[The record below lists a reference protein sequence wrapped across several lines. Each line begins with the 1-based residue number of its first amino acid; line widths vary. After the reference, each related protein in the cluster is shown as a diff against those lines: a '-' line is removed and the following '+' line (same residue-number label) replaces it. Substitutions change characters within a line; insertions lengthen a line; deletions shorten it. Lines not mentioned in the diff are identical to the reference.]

1 MSSRLLN
8 CGSNLRLRESSIP
21 GWRDSSHLF
30 PQPSLYGYT
39 WHVMSYGRMVA
50 RALSG
55 AALNEGLMRRLAS
68 CSRAIVSG
76 VCLLTLLGGVAWS
89 AAEVYTPS
97 SADDARNRVLAWLG
111 EQGLPDA
118 QRDQVMAIWSGVDAS
133 TSADLLLERVIQSFA
148 LVQPEVMRL
157 VNECNTPPQSPLPP
171 RADFLIQSTQ
181 GPFFQANMNLFYGRH
196 LVERRL
202 FDEAWEVL
210 KSVDPRQVVDPSSLF
225 FFQAVAAQGMLELK
239 PALDAIEQLLTN
251 TERVPVRYSATA
263 TLMQTDLK
271 GLEEKSLGELAR
283 LMADSERRLDLG
295 RAGDKV
301 QGVQERIIA
310 NLDEIIKKVEQ
321 QQGGGGGG
329 GGDGQGGNSNNP
341 GGAADDSRVK
351 GEEAP
356 GETDKKRFENKG
368 SWGNLPEKDLAKAKN
383 DLNKN
388 FPSNYE
394 QAIEKYTKKL
404 AGRAAKKNKQ

>member
-1 MSSRLLN
+1 MN
-8 CGSNLRLRESSIP
+8 
-21 GWRDSSHLF
+21 
-30 PQPSLYGYT
+30 
-39 WHVMSYGRMVA
+39 
-50 RALSG
+50 
-55 AALNEGLMRRLAS
+55 RLAS
-68 CSRAIVSG
+68 GLKAIICSL
-76 VCLLTLLGGVAWS
+76 CLLALIGNVAWS
-89 AAEVYTPS
+89 ASEVFTPPRTEEV
-97 SADDARNRVLAWLG
+97 RNRVLVWLG
-111 EQGLPDA
+111 EQTLPEV
-118 QRDQVMAIWSGVDAS
+118 QREQVMAIWMGVDPAL
-133 TSADLLLERVIQSFA
+133 SADRLFERVVQSFA
-148 LVQPEVMRL
+148 IVNPDVTKLVQ
-157 VNECNTPPQSPLPP
+157 ECNSSVRSPIPPS
-171 RADFLIQSTQ
+171 ADFLKQQVQ
-181 GPFFQANMNLFYGRH
+181 GPFFLANMNLYYGRH

-210 KSVDPRQVVDPSSLF
+210 KSIDARQVVDPSSLF

-251 TERVPVRYSATA
+251 TERVPARYSATA
-263 TLMQTDLK
+263 TLMQADLK
-271 GLEEKSLGELAR
+271 ALEEKSLGELAR
-283 LMADSERRLDLG
+283 LMSDSERRLELG
-295 RAGDKV
+295 RAGEKV

-310 NLDEIIKKVEQ
+310 NLDEIIKKAEQ

-351 GEEAP
+351 GVEAP

-394 QAIEKYTKKL
+394 QAIEKYTRKL
-404 AGRAAKKNKQ
+404 AGRTAKKSK

>member
-1 MSSRLLN
+1 M
-8 CGSNLRLRESSIP
+8 
-21 GWRDSSHLF
+21 
-30 PQPSLYGYT
+30 
-39 WHVMSYGRMVA
+39 
-50 RALSG
+50 SG
-55 AALNEGLMRRLAS
+55 AALNEGVMKRLAS
-68 CSRAIVSG
+68 CVKG
-76 VCLLTLLGGVAWS
+76 VLYGLCLLTMISNVGWS
-89 AAEVYTPS
+89 AAEVYVPPS
-97 SADDARNRVLAWLG
+97 TDEVRNRVIAWLG
-111 EQGLPDA
+111 EQSVPEA
-118 QRDQVMAIWSGVDAS
+118 QREQVLAIWAE
-133 TSADLLLERVIQSFA
+133 ADSSLSPDRLFDRVVKSFA
-148 LVQPEVMRL
+148 IADPDITKLVQ
-157 VNECNTPPQSPLPP
+157 ECNSPARSPLPP
-171 RADFLIQSTQ
+171 NADFLKQKPQ
-181 GPFFQANMNLFYGRH
+181 APFFQANINLFYGRH

-210 KSVDPRQVVDPSSLF
+210 KSIDGRQVVDPSSLF

-263 TLMQTDLK
+263 TLMQADLK
-271 GLEEKSLGELAR
+271 SLEEKSLGELAR
-283 LMADSERRLDLG
+283 LMSDSERRLELG

-301 QGVQERIIA
+301 QGIQERIIA

-329 GGDGQGGNSNNP
+329 GGDGQGGNSNTP

-404 AGRAAKKNKQ
+404 AGRAAKKSK